1 MERCALST
9 HPSNRHIPKAKDTL
23 CVAFRHDRQK
33 RSGFFRSRHVYHDI
47 TAYEARQ
54 QGRGLLLNKR
64 VDVAQVAALLVIVE
78 TITKD
83 EIVRNLHRHILD
95 VERHLQT
102 LRL

>member
-1 MERCALST
+1 MERCALSK
-9 HPSNRHIPKAKDTL
+9 HSSNLHIPKAKDTL
-23 CVAFRHDRQK
+23 CVAFRHDRRK
-33 RSGFFRSRHVYHDI
+33 RSGFFKSRHVYHDA
-47 TAYEARQ
+47 TACEAKQ

-78 TITKD
+78 PIAKD

-95 VERHLQT
+95 VERHFQT

>member
-9 HPSNRHIPKAKDTL
+9 HPSNRHIPKAKNIP

-33 RSGFFRSRHVYHDI
+33 RSGFFKSRHVYHDA
-47 TAYEARQ
+47 TTCEAKQ

-78 TITKD
+78 TITED

-95 VERHLQT
+95 VERHFQT